1 MNRSNL
7 RSGILLLVI
16 LLLAL
21 GLRLYRLDAPSLW
34 NDEGTSIAVAQRDLA
49 TIAQD
54 AANDIHPPLYY
65 WLLHG
70 WTRLLGTGEA
80 AARSLSALLG
90 VALVALIYALGR
102 QLRPEGDESP
112 GAQRRGQWIG
122 LTAAFLA
129 TVNPFQIYYSQEA
142 RMYMLAA
149 VLAAAAVLA
158 LVRFVE
164 SRSVAALAALVV
176 LEAAG
181 LYTHYFFIFVVAV
194 VNLGYLLSLAGSFG
208 GGMPR
213 RADRGQVVGW
223 IVAQV
228 AVVLLYLPWLPTAL
242 RQVTS
247 WPGPPPQA
255 SFFQALAD
263 TWRWLVL
270 GPTIETGQAV
280 VPLLAAAFLAVVG
293 LLGWSRRHVWK
304 PALLAVWLAVPVV
317 SILALGLYREAYLKF
332 LLVASPPVMLLLAA
346 GTLSHGKQLT
356 RTVLRFAQ
364 VIAILLILV
373 GTGVALRNYYVEPAY
388 ARDDYRGIAA
398 YIEAL
403 GRPGDAIVL
412 NAPGQQEV
420 FGYYYGGELPVYP
433 LPASRPPNPA
443 ATEAALS
450 DLVTPGGRVFAVLW
464 ATGESDPGQVVE
476 GWLDRQTYKALDAW
490 YGNVRLVV
498 YAVPGQVP
506 SAPDRS
512 LDVLLRS
519 AGSGDEI
526 RLVGYSLSQ
535 RELAA
540 GDIAPLTLFWQV
552 DRPPSRR
559 YKLFVHLLDAGDQI
573 VGQIDAEIPLGK
585 AGEQAAGNFGV
596 PVHPATPPGEYR
608 VEAGLYDQ
616 ETGERLL
623 APDGSSQV
631 WLEPLAVNRAPA
643 PASLVALGMEHG
655 DGASFGEI
663 ALLGYDQHKLGFA
676 YQPEAA
682 LRPGDVLHVN
692 LYWQAKG
699 QPTGDWQ
706 IVLSLVS
713 DSGQEMAE
721 LTAQPVNGYPTS
733 RWQAGDVWR
742 GQLNLPL
749 PGHLKPGRYRLR
761 VQPIAPDG
769 RSTEPFLAI
778 RLSVGE

>member
-1 MNRSNL
+1 VNRSSL
-7 RSGILLLVI
+7 RSGILLFVI

-21 GLRLYRLDAPSLW
+21 SLRLYHLAAPSLW
-34 NDEGTSIAVAQRDLA
+34 NDEGTSVAVAQRDLA
-49 TIAQD
+49 TIARD
-54 AANDIHPPLYY
+54 AAHDIHPPLYY

-70 WTRLLGTGEA
+70 WVRLLGTGEA
-80 AARSLSALLG
+80 AVRSLSALLG

-102 QLRPEGDESP
+102 RLQPEG
-112 GAQRRGQWIG
+112 GAWIG
-122 LTAAFLA
+122 LLAALLA
-129 TVNPFQIYYSQEA
+129 AVNPSQVYYSQEA
-142 RMYMLAA
+142 RMYMLVAF
-149 VLAAAAVLA
+149 LAAAAVLA

-181 LYTHYFFIFVVAV
+181 LYTHYSFIFVVAV
-194 VNLGYLLSLAGSFG
+194 VNLGYLLSLAGGSS

-247 WPGPPPQA
+247 WPSPPPQV

-293 LLGWSRRHVWK
+293 LLGWSRRLVWK
-304 PALLAVWLAVPVV
+304 LALLAVWLAVPVV
-317 SILALGLYREAYLKF
+317 SVLALGLYREAYLKF

-346 GTLSHGKQLT
+346 GTLGHGKQFT
-356 RTVLRFAQ
+356 RTVLHFAQ

-403 GRPGDAIVL
+403 GRPSDAIVL
-412 NAPGQQEV
+412 NASGQQEV
-420 FGYYYGGELPVYP
+420 FGYYYHGELPVYP
-433 LPASRPPNPA
+433 LPASRPPDPA

-464 ATGESDPGQVVE
+464 ATGESDPEQVVE
-476 GWLDRQTYKALDAW
+476 GWLEREAYKALDAW
-490 YGNVRLVV
+490 YGNVRLAV

-506 SAPDRS
+506 SAPDLS
-512 LDVLLRS
+512 LDVPLRS

-526 RLVGYSLSQ
+526 RLLGYSLAQ
-535 RELAA
+535 RQLAA
-540 GDIAPLTLFWQV
+540 GDIAPLTLFWQA
-552 DRPPSRR
+552 DQTPSRH
-559 YKLFVHLLDAGDQI
+559 YKLFVHLLDASDQI
-573 VGQIDAEIPLGK
+573 VGQIDTEISLGQP
-585 AGEQAAGNFGV
+585 GEQVAGNLGL

-608 VEAGLYDQ
+608 VEVGLYDP

-623 APDGSSQV
+623 TPDGSSQV
-631 WLEPLAVNRAPA
+631 WLEPLTVERPSAPA
-643 PASLVALGMEHG
+643 PLLALGMEHS
-655 DGASFGEI
+655 DGASLGEI

-676 YQPEAA
+676 HQPEAA

-692 LYWQAKG
+692 LYWQAQEQSG
-699 QPTGDWQ
+699 GDWR
-706 IVLSLVS
+706 IVLNLVS
-713 DSGQEMAE
+713 EDGQEVVKLNTE
-721 LTAQPVNGYPTS
+721 PVNGYPTS
-733 RWQAGDVWR
+733 SWQADDVWR
-742 GQLNLPL
+742 GQFNLPL
-749 PGHLKPGRYRLR
+749 PGDLPPGRYRLH
-761 VQPIAPDG
+761 VQTIAPDG
-769 RSTEPFLAI
+769 RSHDFYSTDLVK
-778 RLSVGE
+778 VGE